1 MTPLA
6 KSYESS
12 GGMRAAE
19 NRRRLTN
26 GLRSAAALFWAAL
39 REIFDESAYRRF
51 LWRERAPASR
61 ASYAAFLR
69 ERDQRPHRPRCC

>member
-1 MTPLA
+1 MTRMGM
-6 KSYESS
+6 SYGGS
-12 GGMRAAE
+12 GSAMRPAE
-19 NRRRLTN
+19 NGLRN